1 MKRGDDEAER
11 EIRERRGQPGDGRKA
26 TRHKTDEQRRVQ
38 KREEGEQ
45 WRNRE
50 EGEKKSTTGRK
61 PLIGSSHCFV
71 PD

>member
-50 EGEKKSTTGRK
+50 EGEKKKHDWEKTFDR
-61 PLIGSSHCFV
+61 
-71 PD
+71 

>member
-11 EIRERRGQPGDGRKA
+11 EIRERRGQTGDGRKA
-26 TRHKTDEQRRVQ
+26 TRHKTDEQRRIQ

-50 EGEKKSTTGRK
+50 EGEKKKHDWEKTFDR
-61 PLIGSSHCFV
+61 
-71 PD
+71 

>member
-26 TRHKTDEQRRVQ
+26 TRHKTDEQRRIQ

-50 EGEKKSTTGRK
+50 EGKKKKHDWEKTFDR
-61 PLIGSSHCFV
+61 
-71 PD
+71 

>member
-11 EIRERRGQPGDGRKA
+11 EIRERRGQTGDGRKA
-26 TRHKTDEQRRVQ
+26 TRHKTDEQRRIQ

>member
-11 EIRERRGQPGDGRKA
+11 EIRERRGQTGDGRKA
-26 TRHKTDEQRRVQ
+26 TWHKTDEQRRVQ

-50 EGEKKSTTGRK
+50 EGEKKKHDWEKTFDR
-61 PLIGSSHCFV
+61 
-71 PD
+71 